1 MQTRTDIRAEI
12 NSAQFIFSM
21 RHAST
26 PAQLRH
32 AVAILD
38 KHANHLTPG
47 YRAYYQQLTRLR
59 PPEIVSIDVRRP

>member
-1 MQTRTDIRAEI
+1 MQTHADIHAEI
-12 NSAQFIFSM
+12 ESAQFVLGM

-26 PAQLRH
+26 RAQLRH

-38 KHANHLTPG
+38 KHSAHLTPG

-59 PPEIVSIDVRRP
+59 PPEIVSIDTRSL